1 MHKKMY
7 KLSGKKLRLYL
18 KVVENILPPEKY
30 RIFEDYYLY
39 NRKYPFWS
47 APTMFLYIYP
57 LIAIF
62 IFSRDLNKYWW
73 ISYARHGI
81 TYLLMILSYFFG
93 RNGIDKLNY
102 EFADNLYNRII
113 NDELTADYE
122 ITKHSDM
129 YLTSSAKKVYKEYNI
144 SIKGNDIAL
153 RKIR

>member
-7 KLSGKKLRLYL
+7 NFSSKKLKLYL
-18 KVVENILPPEKY
+18 KVVENNLPPEKF

-57 LIAIF
+57 LIALF
-62 IFSRDLNKYWW
+62 IFSRDLNQFWW

-81 TYLLMILSYFFG
+81 TYIVMIISYFFG
-93 RNGIDKLNY
+93 RNGIDKLNF
-102 EFADNLYNRII
+102 EFADNLYRHILSGEI
-113 NDELTADYE
+113 TANYD
-122 ITKHSDM
+122 ITKHSNM
-129 YLTSSAKKVYKEYNI
+129 YQNSQAKNIYKEFNL
-144 SIKGNDIAL
+144 SIKGNDREI